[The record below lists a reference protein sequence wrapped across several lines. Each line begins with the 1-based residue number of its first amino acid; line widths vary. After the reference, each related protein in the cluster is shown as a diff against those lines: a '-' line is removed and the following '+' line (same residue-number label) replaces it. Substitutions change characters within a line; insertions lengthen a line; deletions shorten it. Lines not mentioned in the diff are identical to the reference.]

1 MGDDTMAVYGVA
13 EAKNNFTHLLDRV
26 EKGESITIT
35 RHGKPV
41 AELRATTRPVTPK
54 LTPEERRA
62 WYDAFVERRN
72 ARPAATIP
80 AAELVRSMRD
90 GDPE

>member
-1 MGDDTMAVYGVA
+1 MATYGVA

-26 EKGESITIT
+26 QEGESITIT

-41 AELRATTRPVTPK
+41 AELRATTSTPR
-54 LTPEERRA
+54 LTSEEKRA
-62 WYDAFVERRN
+62 WYAEFVKRRN
-72 ARPAATIP
+72 ARPP
-80 AAELVRSMRD
+80 LGVSAAELVRTMRD

>member
-1 MGDDTMAVYGVA
+1 MAVYGVA

-35 RHGKPV
+35 RHGRPV
-41 AELRATTRPVTPK
+41 AELKAAPR
-54 LTPEERRA
+54 LTLEERRA
-62 WYDAFVERRN
+62 KMEEFIRRRDL
-72 ARPAATIP
+72 RPHTDISAA
-80 AAELVRSMRD
+80 ALVRAMRD